1 MSFLDRFFG
10 PSYEKELQALQ
21 PIVDTINNLESQY
34 ESIDDADLV
43 TTVQALKS
51 KHTQGATLDS
61 ILPEMAALTREAS
74 KRTLGLRHYDVQL
87 LGGILLHQ
95 GKITEMRTGEG
106 KNPGRDH
113 PSGSERPYR
122 RRCAR
127 GDCQ

>member
-51 KHTQGATLDS
+51 KHTQGATL
-61 ILPEMAALTREAS
+61 
-74 KRTLGLRHYDVQL
+74 GQY
-87 LGGILLHQ
+87 
-95 GKITEMRTGEG
+95 
-106 KNPGRDH
+106 
-113 PSGSERPYR
+113 PSRNGCIDP
-122 RRCAR
+122 
-127 GDCQ
+127 